1 MNNYKIA
8 NLGSLK
14 NIEREM
20 IMGKVGSTGCEVSI
34 TTLKKGTGFPFIHSH
49 KLNEEVYIIA
59 RGKGLIYLDGKEIQ
73 IEEGSVIRVDPE
85 VKRGLFAEEEL
96 HFICIQAEKNSLT
109 QATRED
115 GIINKDKSSWL

>member
-8 NLGSLK
+8 NLGYLK
-14 NIEREM
+14 NINREM
-20 IMGKVGSTGCEVSI
+20 IMDKIDSTGCEVSI
-34 TTLKKGTGFPFIHSH
+34 NCLKKGTGFPFIHSH

-59 RGKGLIYLDGKEIQ
+59 KGKGLIYLDGEEKK
-73 IEEGSVIRVDPE
+73 IEEGSVIRIDPE
-85 VKRGLFAEEEL
+85 VKRGIFAQEEL
-96 HFICIQAEKNSLT
+96 HFICIQAEKGSLT